1 MKLFSTFISATLAA
15 RECGDYACIE
25 SIETVGC
32 LDTCYEDDCHGTQ
45 MYCCGELA
53 QNDWDAII
61 KFQSVTK
68 AAAEAKNIDHNILA
82 AIMSRESRA
91 GRKLESWNGEY
102 GWGKCKTGSC
112 YGWGLMQVD
121 RRFHQPEGAWDSQE
135 HLEQATQILIDQ
147 INCISRK
154 FDRWTLPMKTK
165 GGICAYNRGCSHVQ
179 NYDGMDIGTDGNDYA
194 NDSVC
199 RGQWFK
205 NRGF

>member
-1 MKLFSTFISATLAA
+1 
-15 RECGDYACIE
+15 
-25 SIETVGC
+25 
-32 LDTCYEDDCHGTQ
+32 

-121 RRFHQPEGAWDSQE
+121 RRFHQPEGS
-135 HLEQATQILIDQ
+135 L
-147 INCISRK
+147 
-154 FDRWTLPMKTK
+154 K
-165 GGICAYNRGCSHVQ
+165 G
-179 NYDGMDIGTDGNDYA
+179 
-194 NDSVC
+194 
-199 RGQWFK
+199 F
-205 NRGF
+205 